1 MVNLKKWFNEL
12 SVIGRTSLVLAL
24 AAGGLVT
31 VSAISPKTN
40 TAEVNTVEN
49 AKAEVKSEPVTTT
62 KTEVKT
68 EKIPF
73 EKQTIEN
80 ADMAKGLS
88 KIQTVGVEGVR
99 TITYTITLIDGI
111 EKNRTSTEV
120 ITTSPI
126 NEVTAIGTYV
136 KPVSSCDSNYS
147 GCVPIASD
155 VDCAGG
161 SGNGPAYVSGPV
173 QVIGSDVYGLDRDG
187 DGLGCE

>member
-73 EKQTIEN
+73 EKQTVEN

-88 KIQTVGVEGVR
+88 KIQTVGVEGVK
-99 TITYTITLIDGI
+99 TITYTITLVDGI
-111 EKNRTSTEV
+111 EKNRTSAEV
-120 ITTSPI
+120 ITTSAI

-136 KPVSSCDSNYS
+136 KPVSSCDPNYS

-173 QVIGSDVYGLDRDG
+173 QVIGTDVYGLDRNG